1 MKKRYEIPESYSE
14 DKVRDIKYFVRTTG
28 ERKFNYKLDYELL
41 VDKEK
46 KPVESFIKQLKEI
59 ARYDSVLLEDDLK
72 LCKNFKERVE
82 EVIKQYPKDIINFFY
97 APYSYFPT
105 HVCKEFFFNQCT
117 YYPKEVTLQL
127 AYKMEEIHNS
137 LEKKVQYDVLENMA
151 LKELGIRHIVYR
163 PCLVQHKDLN
173 SIIQNNVTYRR
184 ISPFFVDYLDD
195 LHIDYKDANR
205 EHSLKLLN
213 KRLER
218 EFKNFELEEKLN
230 G

>member
-46 KPVESFIKQLKEI
+46 KSFIKQLKEI